1 MGINDLVLT
10 NPFLSWYYAPGKS
23 GGPSLT
29 ETKKIGFKIFYRMV
43 SWFFLLVIAITLFE
57 IVFIVSGF
65 PEIHLFINPS
75 TTFLASGILACF
87 CTSYLT
93 RRELEE
99 EQNEQL
105 ALA

>member
-1 MGINDLVLT
+1 ML
-10 NPFLSWYYAPGKS
+10 FLSWQYAPGKS
-23 GGPSLT
+23 GRSRLT
-29 ETKKIGFKIFYRMV
+29 ETKKLGFKIFYRIV
-43 SWFFLLVIAITLFE
+43 SRFFLLAIAITLFE

-87 CTSYLT
+87 CTFYST

-99 EQNEQL
+99 ERNRQL
-105 ALA
+105 GAA